1 MYNLQSSP
9 IFLML
14 PPLRFCLI
22 TESALNESL
31 RMCSSSMNIRIS
43 QEDFVLKLEGDQE
56 VSLRKGD
63 WIALYPQIL
72 HMDPE
77 VYEDPKVNAQLVPL
91 FLLQAHCGSQA
102 FCEGYFCCFFFF
114 FFSCCSFLWNKSS
127 DFQMYFWGPYRSKDS
142 WPEERNMVMRLTAT
156 AFKGIDNCTLTTIN
170 FRLNVGFVCQW
181 IIWYPRRAE

>member
-77 VYEDPKVNAQLVPL
+77 VYEDPKVNAQLVLL
-91 FLLQAHCGSQA
+91 FLLQAHCSSQA
-102 FCEGYFCCFFFF
+102 FCEGFFCCFFLFF
-114 FFSCCSFLWNKSS
+114 FFFLLFLLVEQIFWLS
-127 DFQMYFWGPYRSKDS
+127 DVFSRALQVKRFMAWREKYGDETDCYCFQ
-142 WPEERNMVMRLTAT
+142 RNWQLH
-156 AFKGIDNCTLTTIN
+156 IDYHKL
-170 FRLNVGFVCQW
+170 
-181 IIWYPRRAE
+181 

>member
-77 VYEDPKVNAQLVPL
+77 VYEDPKVNAQLVLL
-91 FLLQAHCGSQA
+91 FLLQAHCSSQA
-102 FCEGYFCCFFFF
+102 FCEGFFCCFFLFF
-114 FFSCCSFLWNKSS
+114 FFPAVPSCGTNLLTFRCIFE
-127 DFQMYFWGPYRSKDS
+127 GPTGQKIHGLKREIWWWDWLLLLSK
-142 WPEERNMVMRLTAT
+142 ELTIAHW
-156 AFKGIDNCTLTTIN
+156 L
-170 FRLNVGFVCQW
+170 
-181 IIWYPRRAE
+181 P

>member
-14 PPLRFCLI
+14 PPLCFCLI
-22 TESALNESL
+22 AESALNESL

-77 VYEDPKVNAQLVPL
+77 VYEDPKVNTPLVLL
-91 FLLQAHCGSQA
+91 FLLQAHCSSLA
-102 FCEGYFCCFFFF
+102 FCDRFFLFFFF
-114 FFSCCSFLWNKSS
+114 LLFLLVE
-127 DFQMYFWGPYRSKDS
+127 Q
-142 WPEERNMVMRLTAT
+142 
-156 AFKGIDNCTLTTIN
+156 I
-170 FRLNVGFVCQW
+170 FRLSDVFS
-181 IIWYPRRAE
+181 RAL